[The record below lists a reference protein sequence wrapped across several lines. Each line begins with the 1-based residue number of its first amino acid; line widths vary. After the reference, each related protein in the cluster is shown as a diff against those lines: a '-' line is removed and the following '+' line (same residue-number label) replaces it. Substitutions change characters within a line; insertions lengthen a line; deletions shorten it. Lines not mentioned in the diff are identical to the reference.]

1 MKKKEIITTTDYVYV
16 SDADIVQDFMENEFY
31 VVDWES
37 KYDVDD
43 YDYFW
48 EDFELTDED
57 KIRIFKLIEVE
68 AEKKIE
74 NYKEQEKQLLKDR
87 GTILDFIYKCIR
99 EYSYPEPGEVG
110 YLLSDME
117 ILDLILENGRK

>member
-1 MKKKEIITTTDYVYV
+1 MKKKEIITTTDYVDV

-57 KIRIFKLIEVE
+57 KIRIFELIEVE